1 MNAPDTNSPF
11 SSPLYLMA
19 KPAGAVCNLAC
30 EYCYYLEK
38 KDLYSRRERPYMSD
52 ATLERYIRTYIE
64 AQTTPSVE
72 FVWHG
77 GEPTLRS
84 LDFFRRAMELQKR
97 YAGGRAIANCLQTNG
112 TLLTPEW
119 CRFLHDNGWLVGIS
133 IDGPAEFHD
142 EYRRTAAGKPTSA
155 SVMKGIQLLRQYG
168 VEWNAMAVVNDYNA
182 DHPLEFYNFFKNI
195 GCRYIQFTP
204 IVERLKPDGHLASP
218 LDAGGEVT
226 PMSVAPEQWG
236 SFLCAIFD
244 EWVRK
249 DVGQTFVQIFDS
261 TLANWVGVSPGVC
274 TLDTNCGHAAV
285 MEHNGDVY
293 SCDHFVFPQYRL
305 GNIHSDTVIEM
316 MGSER
321 QLKFGAAKSATLP
334 RQCRECRWLFACHGE
349 CPKNRFALTAD
360 GEPGLNYLCSGYRRF
375 FSHVAP
381 YMDYMRTELAAHRSP
396 ANVMRMV
403 GEIEEKG
410 KRAVEQEQE

>member
-1 MNAPDTNSPF
+1 MNTTDMQSPF
-11 SSPLYLMA
+11 SSPLYIMA
-19 KPAGAVCNLAC
+19 KPAGATCNLAC
-30 EYCYYLEK
+30 QYCYYLEK

-52 ATLERYIRTYIE
+52 TTLERYIRTYIE

-84 LDFFRRAMELQKR
+84 LDFFKRAMELQRR

-112 TLLTPEW
+112 TMLTPEW
-119 CRFLHDNGWLVGIS
+119 CRFLHDNNWLVGIS

-155 SVMKGIQLLRQYG
+155 AVMKGIQLLKQYG

-218 LDAGGEVT
+218 LDAAGEVT
-226 PMSVAPEQWG
+226 PMSVTPGQWG
-236 SFLCAIFD
+236 EFLCTIFD

-285 MEHNGDVY
+285 MEHNGDLY

-305 GNIHSDTVIEM
+305 GNIHTDTVIEM
-316 MGSER
+316 MSSER

-334 RQCRECRWLFACHGE
+334 RQCRQCRWLFACHGE
-349 CPKNRFALTAD
+349 CPKNRFAVTAD

-381 YMDYMRTELAAHRSP
+381 YMDYMRTELAARRSP
-396 ANVMRMV
+396 ANVMKMA
-403 GEIEEKG
+403 GEIVGTCLRHVSKG
-410 KRAVEQEQE
+410 I